1 MVMIKSMM
9 IVIMMVGYLHDDDV
23 AREEGGDESGV
34 GLVERI
40 VEGTQAEHDA

>member
-1 MVMIKSMM
+1 MMMIKSMM
-9 IVIMMVGYLHDDDV
+9 IVMMMVGHLHDDDV
-23 AREEGGDESGV
+23 AREKGGDESGV

>member
-1 MVMIKSMM
+1 MM
-9 IVIMMVGYLHDDDV
+9 IVMMMVEHLHDDDI